1 MARWQ
6 EKELIWGMASAAD
19 YFGFPVSQL
28 HEPAMRRHGVLFN
41 SPHSGRLYPKSFLA
55 ETRLDRRMIR
65 RSEDVHVDSLFA
77 EVVEQGYLLH
87 TAMFP
92 RAYVDV
98 NREPYE
104 LDPRMFDGPLPPYAN
119 TGTARVAG
127 GLGSIPRVVGEG
139 IDIYA
144 HRLPVGPTLERID
157 QIYKPFHQA
166 LRRHLQSLQEEFG
179 YCLLIDCHSMPSS
192 VRSGERS
199 ATPDI
204 IIGDRFGASALA
216 WISDLAVETFQ
227 SLGFSVTRNKPYA
240 GGYIT
245 EHYGRPARNSHALQ
259 IEVNRGLYLDETTLL
274 LTSGFASLRQAIG
287 RFALAFGEEVGS
299 NLHLG
304 RLAAE

>member
-1 MARWQ
+1 
-6 EKELIWGMASAAD
+6 MASAAD

-28 HEPAMRRHGVLFN
+28 HEPAVRRHGILYN

-87 TAMFP
+87 AANFP

-104 LDPRMFDGPLPPYAN
+104 LDPRMFDGPLPAYAN
-119 TGTARVAG
+119 TGSARVAG

-144 HRLPVGPTLERID
+144 RRLPVNETLARID
-157 QIYKPFHQA
+157 DVYKPFHQA
-166 LRRHLQSLQEEFG
+166 LRGHIQSLQQEFG
-179 YCLLIDCHSMPSS
+179 YCVLIDCHSMPSS
-192 VRSGERS
+192 VRSGERGT
-199 ATPDI
+199 TPDI
-204 IIGDRFGASALA
+204 IIGDRFGMSALA
-216 WISDLAVETFQ
+216 WVSALAIETFQ

-245 EHYGRPARNSHALQ
+245 EHYGRPGRGCHALQ
-259 IEVNRGLYLDETTLL
+259 IEINRGLYLDETTLL
-274 LTSGFASLRQAIG
+274 LGSGFSALRQAIG

-299 NLHLG
+299 NLG
-304 RLAAE
+304 FSRLAAE

>member
-1 MARWQ
+1 MAT
-6 EKELIWGMASAAD
+6 SAD

-28 HEPAMRRHGVLFN
+28 YEPDVRRHGVLFN
-41 SPHSGRLYPKSFLA
+41 SPHSGRLYPKSFLDQ
-55 ETRLDRRMIR
+55 TRLDRRMIR

-77 EVVEQGYLLH
+77 EVVEQGYPLH
-87 TAMFP
+87 AAMFP
-92 RAYVDV
+92 RAFVDV

-104 LDPRMFDGPLPPYAN
+104 LDPRMFDGPLPAYAN
-119 TGTARVAG
+119 TGSARVAG

-144 HRLPVGPTLERID
+144 RRLPVDETLLRIE

-166 LRRHLQSLQEEFG
+166 LRSHIQSLQQEFG
-179 YCLLIDCHSMPSS
+179 YCVLIDCHSMPSS
-192 VRSGERS
+192 VRSGERNV
-199 ATPDI
+199 TPDI
-204 IIGDRFGASALA
+204 IIGDRFGMSAQT

-245 EHYGRPARNSHALQ
+245 EHYGKPGRGSHALQ
-259 IEVNRGLYLDETTLL
+259 IEINRGLYLDETTLL

-287 RFALAFGEEVGS
+287 RFALAFGDEVGS
-299 NLHLG
+299 NLG
-304 RLAAE
+304 FSRLAAE